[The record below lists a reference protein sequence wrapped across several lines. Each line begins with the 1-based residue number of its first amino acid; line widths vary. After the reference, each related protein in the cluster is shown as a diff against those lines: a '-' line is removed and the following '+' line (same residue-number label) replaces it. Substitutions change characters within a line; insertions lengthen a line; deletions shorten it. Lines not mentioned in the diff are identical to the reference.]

1 MLKWIKGLIKAT
13 EVGNPF
19 TRIVP
24 PPAVVVE
31 APKKPRF
38 DATGRRFPTTTT
50 RLYMVILQNDAMGYT
65 HNLPSRVATAET
77 LPEMVE
83 RVFAEADPKDRQYT
97 SVKII
102 RMELEVPQVILDKE
116 DA

>member
-1 MLKWIKGLIKAT
+1 
-13 EVGNPF
+13 
-19 TRIVP
+19 
-24 PPAVVVE
+24 
-31 APKKPRF
+31 
-38 DATGRRFPTTTT
+38 
-50 RLYMVILQNDAMGYT
+50 MGYT

-77 LPEMVE
+77 LTEMVE
-83 RVFAEADPKDRQYT
+83 RVFAEADPKDRQYA